1 MRSDQMPRPFAPAH
15 SEDVTTPKRNEAV
28 AWRRR
33 YVCPQEGPSL
43 WLPCD
48 ERDVPTLREAGCY
61 EIEPLYSQEQI
72 DALQGEV
79 SRLRAFA
86 EHVRTTCFDF
96 VNEGIRPWEHN
107 MRELAWRADE
117 ALNLEPPTDG
127 R

>member
-1 MRSDQMPRPFAPAH
+1 M
-15 SEDVTTPKRNEAV
+15 TTPKRNEAV
-28 AWRRR
+28 LR
-33 YVCPQEGPSL
+33 Y
-43 WLPCD
+43 D
-48 ERDVPTLREAGCY
+48 KRENDHSIELY
-61 EIEPLYSQEQI
+61 EDGTFVGYA
-72 DALQGEV
+72 DYAALQGEV

-96 VNEGIRPWEHN
+96 VNEGIRPWEHH